1 MLSGRMS
8 AVTDVIATVL
18 PYAFVIASA
27 IFVGRFLPRSMLR
40 SRSTIA
46 VVVPSILIG
55 AFWGFGLVAI
65 AALGDGMSQPEA
77 LMALAGGILVTVAGS
92 LDVWTLVTRNGR
104 RGALSVLLA
113 IVLGALVAPGMAW
126 LTMALETPR
135 GEPLAAVLTLVPS
148 DPRQTSRDLVGTV
161 HSTP

>member
-8 AVTDVIATVL
+8 AVTDIIATVL

-27 IFVGRFLPRSMLR
+27 IFSGRFLPRAVLR

-46 VVVPSILIG
+46 VVVPAIMIG

-65 AALGDGMSQPEA
+65 AAIGEGMSQPEA

-92 LDVWTLVTRNGR
+92 LDVWTMVSRNGQ
-104 RGALSVLLA
+104 RGPLAVLLA

-126 LTMALETPR
+126 LTVVLETAGGP
-135 GEPLAAVLTLVPS
+135 P
-148 DPRQTSRDLVGTV
+148 
-161 HSTP
+161 